1 MSFRTLDLNLL
12 KVFEALMTEGAV
24 TRAATKLSLT
34 QPAVSN
40 ALSRLREAFGD
51 PLFVRH
57 GAGVTPTQRAMA
69 LWGPIGE
76 SLSRI
81 RGALDE
87 QTFLP
92 ALAEVNFSLSMSDYV
107 AGIVMPRLI
116 TRFSKTAPG
125 VRFQTVPNILLDAPA
140 LLEGNRV
147 DYLIGVYVNETLP
160 PSHIRSLSLWPVEY
174 GCVMRR
180 DHPLAATGKL
190 TTRRFLN
197 ARHVDVSLAGQTQP
211 SFDSF
216 LASRGLK
223 RNLVATVNHYT
234 VACDMI
240 RASDLIGVLPSDLC
254 KRIAPKGELVSVR
267 APLEAPDRV
276 ISLFWH
282 QRNETS
288 PAHMWLRE
296 QLVETFASPGLV
308 ASGNDGA
315 RTKVKRVGR
324 MSSRS
329 VSAS

>member
-57 GAGVTPTQRAMA
+57 GAGVTPMQRAMA
-69 LWGPIGE
+69 LWGPVGE
-76 SLSRI
+76 SLGRI
-81 RGALDE
+81 RTALDE
-87 QTFLP
+87 ETFSP
-92 ALAEVNFSLSMSDYV
+92 EHAEASFSLSMSDYV

-116 TRFSKTAPG
+116 THFGETAPG
-125 VRFQTVPNILLDAPA
+125 VQFHTVPNILLDALA
-140 LLEGNRV
+140 LLEDNRV
-147 DYLIGVYVNETLP
+147 DCLVGVYVNEALP
-160 PSHIRSLSLWPVEY
+160 PAHIRSRSLWSVDY

-180 DHPLAATGKL
+180 DHPLAVAGRL

-197 ARHVDVSLAGQTQP
+197 ARHVDISLAGQTQP

-240 RASDLIGVLPSDLC
+240 RASDLIAVLPRDLC
-254 KRIAPKGELVSVR
+254 ERVEMAGELVSVR

-282 QRNETS
+282 QRNETV
-288 PAHMWLRE
+288 PAHKWLRD
-296 QLVETFASPGLV
+296 QLVDMFASPGLAADV
-308 ASGNDGA
+308 DDSRPSRRQSRAA
-315 RTKVKRVGR
+315 RAGR
-324 MSSRS
+324 
-329 VSAS
+329 

>member
-1 MSFRTLDLNLL
+1 MFPMSFRSLDLNLL

-24 TRAATKLSLT
+24 TRAASKLSLT

-40 ALSRLREAFGD
+40 ALGRLREAFGD

-57 GAGVTPTQRAMA
+57 GGGVRPTQRATA
-69 LWGPIGE
+69 LWGPVGE
-76 SLSRI
+76 SLNRI

-87 QTFLP
+87 HTFVP

-107 AGIVMPRLI
+107 AGIVMPKLI
-116 TRFSKTAPG
+116 MQFGASAPG
-125 VRFQTVPNILLDAPA
+125 VRFHTVPNILLDAPA

-147 DYLIGVYVNETLP
+147 DCLIGVYVNETLP
-160 PSHIRSLSLWPVEY
+160 PAHICSRSLWKVDY
-174 GCVMRR
+174 ACVMRR
-180 DHPLAATGKL
+180 DHPLAAAGRL

-197 ARHVDVSLAGQTQP
+197 ASHVDVSLAGQTQP
-211 SFDSF
+211 TFDAF
-216 LASRGLK
+216 LESRGLT

-240 RASDLIGVLPSDLC
+240 RASDLIGVLPKDLC
-254 KRIAPKGELVSVR
+254 QRAAARGELVSVR

-288 PAHMWLRE
+288 PAHRWLRD
-296 QLVETFASPGLV
+296 QLVAMFASPGLV
-308 ASGNDGA
+308 AGSAGASDSSRRRAGA
-315 RTKVKRVGR
+315 R
-324 MSSRS
+324 
-329 VSAS
+329 